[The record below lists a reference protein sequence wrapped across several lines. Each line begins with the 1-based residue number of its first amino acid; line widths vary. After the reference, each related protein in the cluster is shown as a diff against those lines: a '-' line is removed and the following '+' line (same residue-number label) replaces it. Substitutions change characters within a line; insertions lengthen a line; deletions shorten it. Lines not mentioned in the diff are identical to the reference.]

1 MTHALIKTTLF
12 QIPQMSLTPIR
23 VTELET
29 APTVTPTEQI
39 ISLWLHGKSKNT
51 SALYRR
57 VSSMLFAASTKPI
70 QWLSLQD
77 FQSFADSLEERG
89 LAISSRRTYISVIKS
104 LMSFSHRA
112 GLIPVNASVAL
123 STPKSKDA
131 LSQKILTE
139 SDILILIAKESN
151 PRNKLLLKVL
161 YYAGLRVSEL
171 CGLNWSDL
179 SANGD
184 SGQLLIFGKG
194 GKTRV
199 VLLPKVLYH
208 QLLDSRGDTSDSD
221 PIFRSRK
228 SNNDGRL
235 HRATATRLVKDA
247 AINAGLSEKASAH
260 WLRHCH
266 ASHSLNRGAPIHL
279 LAATLG
285 HSSIAT
291 TTKYLHAKPN
301 DSSALYLAG

>member
-1 MTHALIKTTLF
+1 MTLLA
-12 QIPQMSLTPIR
+12 
-23 VTELET
+23 V
-29 APTVTPTEQI
+29 APTQNLIQITPAPAPTPTEQI

-51 SALYRR
+51 KSLYRR
-57 VSSMLFAASTKPI
+57 VAAMLLLCTDKP
-70 QWLSLQD
+70 LPAHSLQD
-77 FQSFADSLEERG
+77 FQDFADILESRG
-89 LAISSRRTYISVIKS
+89 LALSSQRTYISVIKS
-104 LMSFSHRA
+104 LFGFA
-112 GLIPVNASVAL
+112 QKTGLISINAAVAL
-123 STPKSKDA
+123 SAPKAKDS

-139 SDILILIAKESN
+139 SDILILIARESN
-151 PRNKLLLKVL
+151 PRNKMLLKVL

-199 VLLPKVLYH
+199 VLLPKNLY
-208 QLLDSRGDTSDSD
+208 QELVSGRGDAGDNE
-221 PIFRSRK
+221 PIFISRK
-228 SNNDGRL
+228 TTNGGRL
-235 HRATATRLVKDA
+235 HRATVTQLVKDA